1 MTNKIVLPTADEF
14 ISGFKPTYVPL
25 LPLFMSKAKQYSI
38 EEGTLNF
45 KRVDAVGD
53 LRSKIFGS
61 KDTEIHQI
69 QAKDSKKVYKK
80 YFFASQFV
88 QSNLQSS
95 EGYADVVAQVLN
107 EHNKQADELFLS
119 GAGTA
124 NNNVINNGLF
134 FSGDDNFVEKSSY
147 EVQKDAAD
155 DHLADLYQK
164 MVSIV
169 QEASDVD
176 GQKLVLVYGDAMI
189 AKYNGLF
196 VETKNPFS
204 DVLSKALPGVS
215 INKIPKAVTPSGANG
230 FIVVNMDQIMLHIT
244 TLPIVRK
251 NGINDEKEYAWT
263 NFLMGSTMLEVLALG
278 GVIKQPVTF
287 EA

>member
-25 LPLFMSKAKQYSI
+25 LPLFMSKAKIYSI

-69 QAKDSKKVYKK
+69 TAKDSKKSYKK

-88 QSNLQSS
+88 QSNLQST
-95 EGYADVVAQVLN
+95 EGYSDVVAQVLN
-107 EHNKQADELFLS
+107 EHNKQADELFLT
-119 GAGTA
+119 GEGTA
-124 NNNVINNGLF
+124 NNNVVNNGLF
-134 FSGDDNFVEKSSY
+134 YSGDANFLEKASY
-147 EVQKDAAD
+147 EVKKDTNG

-164 MVSIV
+164 MVSITE
-169 QEASDVD
+169 EANVVD
-176 GQKLVLVYGDAMI
+176 GQKMILVYGSAMI
-189 AKYNGLF
+189 AKYNSLF

-204 DVLSKALPGVS
+204 EVLGKGLPGVA
-215 INKIPKAVTPSGANG
+215 INKIPASVTPAGNG
-230 FIVVNMDQIMLHIT
+230 FIVINMDQIMLHIT
-244 TLPIVRK
+244 TLPIVKK
-251 NGINDEKEYAWT
+251 NGINEEKEYAWT
-263 NFLMGSTMLEVLALG
+263 NFLLGSTMLEVLAAS

>member
-25 LPLFMSKAKQYSI
+25 LPLFMSKAKIYSI

-69 QAKDSKKVYKK
+69 TAKDSKKSYKK

-88 QSNLQSS
+88 QSNLQST
-95 EGYADVVAQVLN
+95 EGYSDVVAQVLN
-107 EHNKQADELFLS
+107 EHNKQADELFLT
-119 GAGTA
+119 GEGTA
-124 NNNVINNGLF
+124 NNNVVNNGLF
-134 FSGDDNFVEKSSY
+134 FSGDANFLEKASY
-147 EVQKDAAD
+147 EVKKDTNG

-164 MVSIV
+164 MVSITE
-169 QEASDVD
+169 EANVVD
-176 GQKLVLVYGDAMI
+176 GQKMILVYGSAMI
-189 AKYNGLF
+189 AKYNSLF

-204 DVLSKALPGVS
+204 EVLGKGLPGVS
-215 INKIPKAVTPSGANG
+215 INKIPASVTPAGNG
-230 FIVVNMDQIMLHIT
+230 FIVINMDQIMLHIT
-244 TLPIVRK
+244 TLPIVKK
-251 NGINDEKEYAWT
+251 NGINEEKEYAWT
-263 NFLMGSTMLEVLALG
+263 NFLMGSTMLEVLAAS

>member
-1 MTNKIVLPTADEF
+1 MTNKIVIKSADEF
-14 ISGFKPTYVPL
+14 ISGFKPTYIPL
-25 LPLFMSKAKQYSI
+25 LPLFINARAKQYSI
-38 EEGTLNF
+38 EEGSLNF
-45 KRVDAVGD
+45 KRIDAVGD
-53 LRSKIFGS
+53 LRNKIFGS

-69 QAKDSKKVYKK
+69 TAKDSKKTFKK

-95 EGYADVVAQVLN
+95 EGYDDVVAQVLN

-119 GAGTA
+119 GAGTSSGD
-124 NNNVINNGLF
+124 VVNNGLF
-134 FSGDDNFVEKSSY
+134 FSSDANYVSKSSY
-147 EVQKDAAD
+147 EVKKDGGG

-164 MVSIV
+164 MISII
-169 QEASDVD
+169 QEADDVD
-176 GQKLVLVYGDAMI
+176 GEKLVLVYGDAMI

-204 DVLSKALPGVS
+204 DVLAKATPGVS
-215 INKIPKAVTPSGANG
+215 IKKMPKGLVSGNG
-230 FIVVNMDQIMLHIT
+230 FIVVNMDQIQLHYT
-244 TLPIVRK
+244 TLPTVRK

-263 NFLMGSTMLEVLALG
+263 NFLMGSMMLEVLALG
-278 GVIKQPVTF
+278 GVIKQPLTF